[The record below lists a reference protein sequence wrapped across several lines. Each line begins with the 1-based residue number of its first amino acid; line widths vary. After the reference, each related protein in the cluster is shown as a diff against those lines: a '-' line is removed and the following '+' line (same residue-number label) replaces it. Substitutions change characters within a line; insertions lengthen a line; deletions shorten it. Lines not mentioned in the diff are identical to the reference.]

1 MERPDEE
8 LIALLG
14 QYREAL
20 PDREANP
27 DFMPK
32 LWARID
38 AKRSTAFCIRRL
50 TRIFVTSAAALC
62 IVMSGYTYFANPS
75 MGNLFQGPELAS
87 NWTDVLAAAHPRES
101 LASLGILREASE
113 VNNK

>member
-1 MERPDEE
+1 MEKFDDEV
-8 LIALLG
+8 LALLG
-14 QYREAL
+14 QYRDAL
-20 PDREANP
+20 PDREPNA

-32 LWARID
+32 LWAKID
-38 AKRSTAFCIRRL
+38 AKRGTAFCIRRL

-62 IVMSGYTYFANPS
+62 LVMSGYSYFADPS
-75 MGNLFQGPELAS
+75 LHDLSDKPELAS

-101 LASLGILREASE
+101 LASLGILRETSE